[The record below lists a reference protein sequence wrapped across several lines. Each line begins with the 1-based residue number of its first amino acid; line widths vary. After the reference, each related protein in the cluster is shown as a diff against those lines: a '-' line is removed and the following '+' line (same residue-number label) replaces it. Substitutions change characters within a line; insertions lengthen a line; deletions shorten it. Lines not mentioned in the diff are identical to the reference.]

1 MQPNKGGEE
10 KSYKIMILL
19 EVGNVEKRGRS
30 LRRESQQDRSMV
42 SLQIKQSMSS
52 KCSLIAMKSNQH

>member
-30 LRRESQQDRSMV
+30 LRKRKPAGQ
-42 SLQIKQSMSS
+42 KHGFF
-52 KCSLIAMKSNQH
+52 ANQAKHELKM